1 MTTAAECGNEAT
13 AAVVVCAD
21 LANGVRQLDLYRR
34 TRTIYLFWQ
43 MNVRLQKDMDKCL
56 SAFNMTPGQYIALS
70 HLRSQHRYSA
80 AELARK
86 TGVSAQ
92 SMNELVLAIEKKG
105 LIIREAVDKNPRVR
119 RMSLTVQGIDTLVK
133 IDAEI
138 DRLEESLLSVITPTE
153 VNIIRSS
160 MIALL
165 NRLAEGEL

>member
-1 MTTAAECGNEAT
+1 MM
-13 AAVVVCAD
+13 D
-21 LANGVRQLDLYRR
+21 MYRR

-43 MNVRLQKDMDKCL
+43 MNVRLQRDMENSL
-56 SAFNMTPGQYIALS
+56 SSFNMTPGQYIALS
-70 HLRSQHRYSA
+70 HLRSKHSYSA

-105 LIIREAVDKNPRVR
+105 MIVRQAVDKNPRIKR
-119 RMSLTVQGIDTLVK
+119 ITLTMHGIETLVK
-133 IDAEI
+133 IEAEI
-138 DRLEESLLSVITPTE
+138 DRLEDSLLSVITPTE

-165 NRLAEGEL
+165 DRLAEGPL

>member
-1 MTTAAECGNEAT
+1 M
-13 AAVVVCAD
+13 D
-21 LANGVRQLDLYRR
+21 MYRR

-43 MNVRLQKDMDKCL
+43 MNVRLQRDMENAL

-70 HLRSQHRYSA
+70 HLRSKHQYSA

-105 LIIREAVDKNPRVR
+105 MIVREAVDKNPRVKR
-119 RMSLTVQGIDTLVK
+119 IALTVQGIETLAT
-133 IDAEI
+133 IEAEI
-138 DRLEESLLSVITPTE
+138 DRLEDSLLSVITPTE

-165 NRLAEGEL
+165 NRLSEGPL

>member
-1 MTTAAECGNEAT
+1 MENS
-13 AAVVVCAD
+13 
-21 LANGVRQLDLYRR
+21 
-34 TRTIYLFWQ
+34 
-43 MNVRLQKDMDKCL
+43 L

-70 HLRSQHRYSA
+70 HLRSKHRYSA

-105 LIIREAVDKNPRVR
+105 LIVREAVDKNPRVKR
-119 RMSLTVQGIDTLVK
+119 IALTMLGIETLVK
-133 IDAEI
+133 IEADI

-153 VNIIRSS
+153 VGVIRSS

-165 NRLAEGEL
+165 DRLAEGPL

>member
-1 MTTAAECGNEAT
+1 MM
-13 AAVVVCAD
+13 D
-21 LANGVRQLDLYRR
+21 MYRR

-43 MNVRLQKDMDKCL
+43 MNVRLQRDMDKCL
-56 SAFNMTPGQYIALS
+56 SSFNMTPGQYIALS

-86 TGVSAQ
+86 SGVSPQ

-105 LIIREAVDKNPRVR
+105 MITREAVDKNPRVR
-119 RMSLTVQGIDTLVK
+119 RMSLTALGVDTLVK
-133 IDAEI
+133 IDSEI

-165 NRLAEGEL
+165 NRLAEGELY